1 MLIVSHK
8 EIFLGNPRARQ
19 RPKRPAQQGHE
30 ETEPVKAATRSRLL
44 GEEGDAQNNIII
56 LRMVLG

>member
-19 RPKRPAQQGHE
+19 RPKRPA
-30 ETEPVKAATRSRLL
+30 AAGSRRDGTREGRDPISTSRR
-44 GEEGDAQNNIII
+44 GGG
-56 LRMVLG
+56 RPK